1 MGEFNPPI
9 RECITLREAE
19 EYAGCDRETI
29 RRMIVHGEVPAV
41 RFGQMWVTTRDALDK
56 AFEKRVEGWLNVH
69 RRMER
74 GAKIRADWR
83 CQRCGVSHGRGLQ
96 ALSIYYRD
104 RDESNQTAENMI
116 VLCYECRFFAEKTY
130 HPDQML
136 LPGMELPE
144 WIR

>member
-19 EYAGCDRETI
+19 EYAGCDREKI
-29 RRMIVHGEVPAV
+29 RRMIMGGEVPAV
-41 RFGQMWVTTRDALDK
+41 RIGQMWVTTRDALDK
-56 AFEKRVEGWLNVH
+56 AFEKRVQGWLNVH

-74 GAKIRADWR
+74 GAKIRADLR
-83 CQRCGVSHGRGLQ
+83 CQRCGVPHARGLQ

-104 RDESNQTAENMI
+104 RDENNQAPENMI
-116 VLCYECRFFAEKTY
+116 VLCFECWKFAMKTY
-130 HPDQML
+130 DPQQML

>member
-1 MGEFNPPI
+1 MSEFNPPI

-19 EYAGCDRETI
+19 EYAGCDREKI
-29 RRMIVHGEVPAV
+29 RRMIVGGEVPAV
-41 RFGQMWVTTRDALDK
+41 RLGQMWVTTRDALDQ
-56 AFEKRVEGWLNVH
+56 AFEKRVQGWLNVH

-74 GAKIRADWR
+74 GANIRADWR
-83 CQRCGVSHGRGLQ
+83 CQRCGAPHARGLQ

-116 VLCYECRFFAEKTY
+116 VLCFLCWKFAMETY
-130 HPDQML
+130 HPQQML

>member
-1 MGEFNPPI
+1 MGEFNPPV

-19 EYAGCDRETI
+19 EYAGCDREKI

-41 RFGQMWVTTRDALDK
+41 RIGQMWVTTRDALDK

-83 CQRCGVSHGRGLQ
+83 CPTMWSAPRTRTASSVNLLQ
-96 ALSIYYRD
+96 GPR
-104 RDESNQTAENMI
+104 
-116 VLCYECRFFAEKTY
+116 
-130 HPDQML
+130 
-136 LPGMELPE
+136 
-144 WIR
+144 